1 MRLWLPLLVYT
12 FLQFVILLIFKSY
25 VSPVIYPILSPLVAL
40 LGKTTATMF
49 AQYPGLY
56 IALPYVYQWAR
67 LIFGIAFEG
76 LAIGLTAM
84 LLLKYTIP
92 RHAAD
97 WTSRSVYRRW
107 PMLLTVWTIVTA
119 IIVAANIFLPEIFRS
134 YLEGSPRR
142 VAAFD
147 VIMRLIA
154 LVLYALFIYAVPS
167 IIAYKNNI
175 VSAFKTTFTVFF
187 RYPIFSFFLAL
198 LPYLLTVPTSYLTNQ
213 SAVIVNKFSPELVF
227 YILTAGLIIDMVVNF
242 IITVTVTGFLIE
254 ERD

>member
-76 LAIGLTAM
+76 LVIGLTAM
-84 LLLKYTIP
+84 LLLKYTMP

-97 WTSRSVYRRW
+97 MTSRFVVNRW
-107 PMLLTVWTIVTA
+107 PGLLVVWTIVTA
-119 IIVAANIFLPEIFRS
+119 VIVAANIFLPELFRD
-134 YLEGSPRR
+134 YLAGSPRR

-147 VIMRLIA
+147 VIMRLVA
-154 LVLYALFIYAVPS
+154 LMLYSLFIYAVPS
-167 IIAYKNNI
+167 IIVYKNNI
-175 VSAFKTTFTVFF
+175 AGAFKTTFTIFF

-198 LPYLLTVPTSYLTNQ
+198 LPYLLTLPTSYLTNQ
-213 SAVIVNKFSPELVF
+213 SGLIVSKFSPELVF
-227 YILTAGLIIDMVVNF
+227 YIMTAGLIIDMLVNF
-242 IITVTVTGFLIE
+242 IITVTVANFLVDE
-254 ERD
+254 HD